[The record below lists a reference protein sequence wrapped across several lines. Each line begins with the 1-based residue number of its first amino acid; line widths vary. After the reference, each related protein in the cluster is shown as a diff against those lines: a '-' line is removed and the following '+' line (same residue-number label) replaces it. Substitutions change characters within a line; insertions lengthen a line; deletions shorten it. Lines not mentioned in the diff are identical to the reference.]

1 MRIGVDARELQG
13 RPTGTGRYLRS
24 LLKAWPAGDEL
35 VLYFNGA
42 AADLDALGRAD
53 LRARALG
60 NGGRGLMWME
70 HHLPAAA
77 AGDGLDV
84 FFAPAYFCPLRLQV
98 PKVTT
103 IHDMSFFSLPDDF
116 PALEGARRRW
126 LVRLGL
132 GVSARV
138 IAVSSFTA
146 REIAAYFP
154 AAAART
160 VTILEAADADLPPA
174 PPRDEARRRLGLRGP
189 YLLSVGSILNRRQL
203 PALLAAVRSIARRW
217 PTLVLDVVGDN
228 RTSPILDLDGIVRS
242 HDLGAHVRLSGFVS
256 DEELALRYAAADI
269 SVYLS
274 TYEGFGLPVL
284 ESMARGLPVLT
295 TRRPATGELFG
306 QAAVITEPDDPVE
319 IASGLTLMLS
329 DAGMRAELAR
339 RGRSRAAELTW
350 TAAALQTRAVL
361 AEAARA

>member
-24 LLKAWPAGDEL
+24 LLKAWPTGDEM

-42 AADLDALGRAD
+42 AADIRTLGRPD

-70 HHLPAAA
+70 SHLPAAA

-84 FFAPAYFCPLRLQV
+84 FFAPAYFCPLRLHV

-103 IHDMSFFSLPDDF
+103 VHDMSFFSLPDDF

-138 IAVSSFTA
+138 IAVSDFTA

-160 VTILEAADADLPPA
+160 VTILEAADADLAPA
-174 PPRDEARRRLGLRGP
+174 PPREEARQRLGLRGP

-203 PALLAAVRSIARRW
+203 PALLAAVRSLVRRW

-228 RTSPILDLDGIVRS
+228 RTSPMLDLDAMVRG
-242 HDLGAHVRLSGFVS
+242 HGLGAHVRLSGFVS

-306 QAAVITEPDDPVE
+306 RAAVITEPDDPVE
-319 IASGLTLMLS
+319 IASGLRLMLA
-329 DAGMRAELAR
+329 DAGLRAELAR
-339 RGRSRAAELTW
+339 RGRVRAAELTW
-350 TAAALQTRAVL
+350 TTAAVQTRAVL
-361 AEAARA
+361 AEAAGA